1 MNKYMKIA
9 DELAQQNILTNDGGP
24 FGAVIIKNNEI
35 VGKGNNQ
42 VVLKNDPTA
51 HAEIVAIRDACK
63 NLGTF
68 DLTGCEIYTS
78 CYPCP
83 MCLSAI
89 IWSNIKM
96 VYYGNTKEDA
106 EKILYYGHMT
116 EKEIVINNLTS
127 DGNNPEQ
134 DNGEIDSIS
143 YLFQASSFYMSEEG
157 FVVLPGAKYYEPL
170 VFEWEEIS
178 KVIVEF

>member
-51 HAEIVAIRDACK
+51 HAEVVAIRDACK

-106 EKILYYGHMT
+106 EKIGFRDNLIYEYLEGQSKT
-116 EKEIVINNLTS
+116 TNKEDILKIIAMDREETIKTF
-127 DGNNPEQ
+127 E
-134 DNGEIDSIS
+134 S
-143 YLFQASSFYMSEEG
+143 YQNKSEN
-157 FVVLPGAKYYEPL
+157 KTMY
-170 VFEWEEIS
+170 
-178 KVIVEF
+178 

>member
-1 MNKYMKIA
+1 MNKYIKIA

-106 EKILYYGHMT
+106 EKIGFRDNLIYEYLEGQSKT
-116 EKEIVINNLTS
+116 SNKEDILKIIAMDREETIKTF
-127 DGNNPEQ
+127 E
-134 DNGEIDSIS
+134 S
-143 YLFQASSFYMSEEG
+143 YQNKSEN
-157 FVVLPGAKYYEPL
+157 KTMY
-170 VFEWEEIS
+170 
-178 KVIVEF
+178 